1 MLKVGDLVR
10 MQNDYLFQHIYG
22 FGVVTEITQKNEIT
36 DRATRV
42 MVKWQ
47 KVAKLGNCGIFAL
60 RLMNNEGR

>member
-1 MLKVGDLVR
+1 MRVGDLVR

-22 FGVVTEITQKNEIT
+22 FGVVTEVTQVNEIT
-36 DRATRV
+36 ELATRV

-47 KVAKLGNCGIFAL
+47 KIAKLGNCGIHAL

>member
-1 MLKVGDLVR
+1 MKVGDLVR
-10 MQNDYLFQHIYG
+10 MHDNYLFKYIYG